1 MQTMSPGWGR
11 VVRLAALAGV
21 LAVALVIPIPALSD
35 HGRERVSA
43 EVSERL
49 PGWRI
54 DRLDPSWEGAYTVV
68 TSCAGR
74 QLGFQFVPG
83 HGLAPEDAWVLPTD
97 GYSRLRLTELSDDD
111 RFLVWYASAERQ
123 PAYSCGQEL
132 ALRGIMSAGERTY
145 D

>member
-1 MQTMSPGWGR
+1 MPTMSPWWGT

-21 LAVALVIPIPALSD
+21 LAVALVIPVPALSD
-35 HGRERVSA
+35 HGRERVGA

-68 TSCAGR
+68 TSCAGY

-83 HGLAPEDAWVLPTD
+83 HGLTPDAAWVLPND
-97 GYSRLRLTELSDDD
+97 AYARLRLAELSDD
-111 RFLVWYASAERQ
+111 RISLIWYASAAQ
-123 PAYSCGQEL
+123 VATYSCGEEL
-132 ALRGIMSAGERTY
+132 ALREFMSRGDRIY